1 MSRRKITPDTSPGR
15 APTIAPNVASA
26 ATPAAGLGTAP
37 AIEMHGITRV
47 FEGSER
53 AVLDHLD
60 LVVERGEFLAIIGPS
75 GSGKSTLLNAIGL
88 LDTPTSGTYSLFG
101 KNTEGLSDR
110 ERDEMRR
117 DHLGFIFQSSNML
130 LDETSTTNASMGLRV
145 QGVPYGERLQ
155 RTEETLEFLGLSDRA
170 SIRTRY
176 LSGGEKQRCAI
187 ARALATRP
195 PLILADEPTGN
206 LDSHNSAKVIEI
218 LQRINATG
226 CTVLVITH
234 DPEVAAAARRVIRIE
249 DGQLHEQSRA
259 DLVIRIEDGQL
270 HEQSR
275 ADLATVPVAEV
286 PVAEAVPATTD
297 TPAEATV
304 GAPVDAP
311 ATLAV
316 GEKPATHRRGSFL
329 TDDSIEAISALTSRP
344 LRTLLLG
351 LSFALGVGGLISASG
366 MSESASYQVNQRLL
380 GSEQSTLY
388 ISDRDNDQNML
399 GTYRQGESA
408 QNVADRISALDYVKN
423 TGFVSSVAPA
433 DVRITRF
440 SPYEDEPKTAIGLS
454 STSKTRLEQIGARMN
469 PETLRAL
476 EQMNSTL
483 TQQNVADRERAEQL
497 SGAIVSV
504 SAARALGIIPED
516 KAADNATTEPRPGEL
531 PAVEYGIKLGGLPQ
545 VAPGVSIWVEGQL
558 MPVIGLFDPGN
569 SGYEFRNTVI
579 VSPGTLQRTG
589 RGQVTYIAET
599 ERGYGKAVAKAI
611 PLTLKPAEPS
621 QINVET
627 PSDLQ
632 SLRASIASDLGLY
645 VGVLSGILLVLAS
658 LSAAT
663 AMYLSVQS
671 RTAEIALRRAIGS
684 SKWLIARIFLMEGV
698 MLGVLGGSIG
708 ACSGMIATIILSLVQ
723 GWQAVL
729 SPGFVVLGVG
739 VGALTGLVS
748 SAYPAWVASRKSP
761 ADAMRG

>member
-1 MSRRKITPDTSPGR
+1 MSRRKRTLDASPGR
-15 APTIAPNVASA
+15 APTVAPNVASA

-37 AIEMHGITRV
+37 AIEMHGITRI

-249 DGQLHEQSRA
+249 DGR
-259 DLVIRIEDGQL
+259 L

-275 ADLATVPVAEV
+275 ADLATVPVAEAV
-286 PVAEAVPATTD
+286 PVATD

-304 GAPVDAP
+304 GAPVDA
-311 ATLAV
+311 TTSLAP

-483 TQQNVADRERAEQL
+483 TQQNVADRERSEQL

-504 SAARALGIIPED
+504 SAARALGILPED

-531 PAVEYGIKLGGLPQ
+531 PAVDYGIKLGGLPQ

>member
-259 DLVIRIEDGQL
+259 DL
-270 HEQSR
+270 
-275 ADLATVPVAEV
+275 ATV

-297 TPAEATV
+297 TPAETTV

-311 ATLAV
+311 AGLAP
-316 GEKPATHRRGSFL
+316 GEKPPTHRRGSFL

-483 TQQNVADRERAEQL
+483 TLQNVADRERAEQL

-516 KAADNATTEPRPGEL
+516 KAADNATAEPRPGEM
-531 PAVEYGIKLGGLPQ
+531 PVVDYGIKLGGLPQ
-545 VAPGVSIWVEGQL
+545 VAPGVSIWVDGQL
-558 MPVIGLFDPGN
+558 MPVIGFFDPGN

>member
-37 AIEMHGITRV
+37 AIEMHGITRI

-145 QGVPYGERLQ
+145 QGVPYSERLQ

-259 DLVIRIEDGQL
+259 DL
-270 HEQSR
+270 
-275 ADLATVPVAEV
+275 ATV
-286 PVAEAVPATTD
+286 PVAEAVPVATD
-297 TPAEATV
+297 TPAKATV
-304 GAPVDAP
+304 GAPAGLAP
-311 ATLAV
+311 

-483 TQQNVADRERAEQL
+483 TQQNVADRERSEQL

-504 SAARALGIIPED
+504 SAARALGILPED

-531 PAVEYGIKLGGLPQ
+531 PAVDYGIKLGGLPQ
-545 VAPGVSIWVEGQL
+545 VAPGVSIWVDGQL
-558 MPVIGLFDPGN
+558 MPVVGLFDPGN

>member
-1 MSRRKITPDTSPGR
+1 
-15 APTIAPNVASA
+15 
-26 ATPAAGLGTAP
+26 
-37 AIEMHGITRV
+37 MHGITRV

-249 DGQLHEQSRA
+249 DGRLHEQSRA
-259 DLVIRIEDGQL
+259 D
-270 HEQSR
+270 S
-275 ADLATVPVAEV
+275 ATV

-297 TPAEATV
+297 TPAETTV

-311 ATLAV
+311 AGLAP

-558 MPVIGLFDPGN
+558 MPVVGLFDPGN

-684 SKWLIARIFLMEGV
+684 SKWLIARIFLLEGV

>member
-1 MSRRKITPDTSPGR
+1 
-15 APTIAPNVASA
+15 
-26 ATPAAGLGTAP
+26 
-37 AIEMHGITRV
+37 MHGITRV

-145 QGVPYGERLQ
+145 QGVPYSERLQ

-249 DGQLHEQSRA
+249 DGRLHEQSRA
-259 DLVIRIEDGQL
+259 D
-270 HEQSR
+270 S
-275 ADLATVPVAEV
+275 ATA
-286 PVAEAVPATTD
+286 PVAEAVPVAGD
-297 TPAEATV
+297 TPTEVPAN
-304 GAPVDAP
+304 APVDAP
-311 ATLAV
+311 ASLAP

-483 TQQNVADRERAEQL
+483 TQQNVADRERSEQL

-531 PAVEYGIKLGGLPQ
+531 PAVDYGIKLGGLPQ

-761 ADAMRG
+761 ARPPRGPGGGPGGGEQLPET

>member
-1 MSRRKITPDTSPGR
+1 MSRRKITPER
-15 APTIAPNVASA
+15 APDGMTAPHGRGEA
-26 ATPAAGLGTAP
+26 AVLNAAPGTAP
-37 AIEMHGITRV
+37 AIEMRGITRV

-53 AVLDHLD
+53 PVLDHLD

-145 QGVPYGERLQ
+145 QGVPYSERLQ

-249 DGQLHEQSRA
+249 DGRLHEQSRA
-259 DLVIRIEDGQL
+259 E
-270 HEQSR
+270 
-275 ADLATVPVAEV
+275 TAEVV
-286 PVAEAVPATTD
+286 PVAEAVPVVAD
-297 TPAEATV
+297 SPAN
-304 GAPVDAP
+304 AP
-311 ATLAV
+311 ARLAP
-316 GEKPATHRRGSFL
+316 GEKPAAHRRGSFL

-388 ISDRDNDQNML
+388 ISDRDNDENVL

-408 QNVADRISALDYVKN
+408 QNVADRITALDYVKN

-483 TQQNVADRERAEQL
+483 TLQNVADRERAEQL

-516 KAADNATTEPRPGEL
+516 KAADNATTEPRPGEM
-531 PAVEYGIKLGGLPQ
+531 PVVDYGIKLGGLPQ
-545 VAPGVSIWVEGQL
+545 VAPGVSIWVDGQL

-723 GWQAVL
+723 GWQAIL

>member
-37 AIEMHGITRV
+37 AIEMHGITRI

-145 QGVPYGERLQ
+145 QGVPYSERLQ

-249 DGQLHEQSRA
+249 DGR
-259 DLVIRIEDGQL
+259 L

-275 ADLATVPVAEV
+275 ADLATVPVAE
-286 PVAEAVPATTD
+286 AVPAATD

-304 GAPVDAP
+304 GAPVDAS
-311 ATLAV
+311 ASLAP

-483 TQQNVADRERAEQL
+483 TQQNVADRERSEQL

-545 VAPGVSIWVEGQL
+545 VAPGVSIWVDGQL
-558 MPVIGLFDPGN
+558 MPVVGLFDPGN

-589 RGQVTYIAET
+589 RGQVTYITET

>member
-1 MSRRKITPDTSPGR
+1 MSRRKRTPDASPGR
-15 APTIAPNVASA
+15 APTVAPNVASA

-53 AVLDHLD
+53 AVLDRLD

-145 QGVPYGERLQ
+145 QGVPYSERLQ

-249 DGQLHEQSRA
+249 DGRLHEQSRA
-259 DLVIRIEDGQL
+259 D
-270 HEQSR
+270 S
-275 ADLATVPVAEV
+275 ATVPVAQ
-286 PVAEAVPATTD
+286 D
-297 TPAEATV
+297 S
-304 GAPVDAP
+304 PVDAS
-311 ATLAV
+311 ASLAP

-483 TQQNVADRERAEQL
+483 TQQNVADRERSEQL

-504 SAARALGIIPED
+504 SAARALGILPED

-531 PAVEYGIKLGGLPQ
+531 PAVDYGIKLGGLPQ
-545 VAPGVSIWVEGQL
+545 VAPGVSIWVDGQL
-558 MPVIGLFDPGN
+558 MPVVGLFDPGS

>member
-1 MSRRKITPDTSPGR
+1 MSRRNRIPER
-15 APTIAPNVASA
+15 APDGVTAPRVRGEATGLDVALDTMS
-26 ATPAAGLGTAP
+26 TTAP

-53 AVLDHLD
+53 AVLDRLD

-145 QGVPYGERLQ
+145 QGVPYSERLQ

-249 DGQLHEQSRA
+249 DGR
-259 DLVIRIEDGQL
+259 L

-275 ADLATVPVAEV
+275 ADLATVPVAE
-286 PVAEAVPATTD
+286 AVPAATD

-304 GAPVDAP
+304 GAPTSLAP
-311 ATLAV
+311 
-316 GEKPATHRRGSFL
+316 GEKPTAHRRGSFL

-483 TQQNVADRERAEQL
+483 TQQNVADRERSEQL

-516 KAADNATTEPRPGEL
+516 KAADNATTEPRPGEM
-531 PAVEYGIKLGGLPQ
+531 PVVDYGIKLGGLPQ
-545 VAPGVSIWVEGQL
+545 VAPGVSIWVDGQL
-558 MPVIGLFDPGN
+558 MPVVGLFDPGN
-569 SGYEFRNTVI
+569 GGYEFRNSVI
-579 VSPGTLQRTG
+579 VSPGKLQRTG

>member
-1 MSRRKITPDTSPGR
+1 MSRRKITPER
-15 APTIAPNVASA
+15 APDGMTAPHGRGEA
-26 ATPAAGLGTAP
+26 AVLNAVPGTAP
-37 AIEMHGITRV
+37 AIEMRGITRV

-53 AVLDHLD
+53 PVLDHLD

-249 DGQLHEQSRA
+249 DGRLHEQGRTDS
-259 DLVIRIEDGQL
+259 V
-270 HEQSR
+270 
-275 ADLATVPVAEV
+275 TVPVAEV
-286 PVAEAVPATTD
+286 VSSVAD

-304 GAPVDAP
+304 DAP
-311 ATLAV
+311 ANAPASLAP

-476 EQMNSTL
+476 EQMNATL
-483 TQQNVADRERAEQL
+483 TQQNVADRERSEQL

-531 PAVEYGIKLGGLPQ
+531 PAVDYGIKLGGLPQ

>member
-145 QGVPYGERLQ
+145 QGVPYSERLQ

-249 DGQLHEQSRA
+249 DGR
-259 DLVIRIEDGQL
+259 L

-286 PVAEAVPATTD
+286 VPVAQD
-297 TPAEATV
+297 S
-304 GAPVDAP
+304 PVDAS
-311 ATLAV
+311 ASLAP

-483 TQQNVADRERAEQL
+483 TQQNVADRERSEQL

-504 SAARALGIIPED
+504 SAARALGILPED

-531 PAVEYGIKLGGLPQ
+531 PAVDYGIKLGGLPQ
-545 VAPGVSIWVEGQL
+545 VAPGVSIWVDGQL
-558 MPVIGLFDPGN
+558 MPVVGLFDPGN

>member
-1 MSRRKITPDTSPGR
+1 MSRRNRIPERPPDAMT
-15 APTIAPNVASA
+15 APRIRGDAAEHDVALDTMPN
-26 ATPAAGLGTAP
+26 TAP
-37 AIEMHGITRV
+37 AIEMRGITRI

-53 AVLDHLD
+53 PVLDHLD

-110 ERDEMRR
+110 ERDEIRR

-130 LDETSTTNASMGLRV
+130 LDETSMTNASMGLRV
-145 QGVPYGERLQ
+145 QGVPYSERLQ

-249 DGQLHEQSRA
+249 DGRLHEQSRA
-259 DLVIRIEDGQL
+259 D
-270 HEQSR
+270 S
-275 ADLATVPVAEV
+275 ATVPVAEV
-286 PVAEAVPATTD
+286 VPVAAD

-304 GAPVDAP
+304 DAPVSLAP
-311 ATLAV
+311 
-316 GEKPATHRRGSFL
+316 GEKPASHRRGSFL

-388 ISDRDNDQNML
+388 ISDRDNDQNVL
-399 GTYRQGESA
+399 GTYRQGKSA

-483 TQQNVADRERAEQL
+483 TRENVADRERAEQL

-531 PAVEYGIKLGGLPQ
+531 PTVEYGIKLGGLPQ
-545 VAPGVSIWVEGQL
+545 VAPGVSIWVDGQL

-579 VSPGTLQRTG
+579 VSPGKLQRTG

-708 ACSGMIATIILSLVQ
+708 ACSGMIATIMLSLVQ
-723 GWQAVL
+723 GWQAIL

-748 SAYPAWVASRKSP
+748 SAYPAWVASRKNP

>member
-1 MSRRKITPDTSPGR
+1 MSRRKITPER
-15 APTIAPNVASA
+15 APDGMTAPHGRGEA
-26 ATPAAGLGTAP
+26 AVLNAAPGTAP

-145 QGVPYGERLQ
+145 QGVPYSERLQ

-259 DLVIRIEDGQL
+259 D
-270 HEQSR
+270 S
-275 ADLATVPVAEV
+275 ATVPVAEV
-286 PVAEAVPATTD
+286 ATD

-304 GAPVDAP
+304 DASAGLAP
-311 ATLAV
+311 

-454 STSKTRLEQIGARMN
+454 SASKTRLEQIGARMN

-483 TQQNVADRERAEQL
+483 TLQNVADRERAEQL

-516 KAADNATTEPRPGEL
+516 KAADNATAEPRPGEM
-531 PAVEYGIKLGGLPQ
+531 PVVDYGIKLGGLPQ
-545 VAPGVSIWVEGQL
+545 VAPGVSIWVDGQL

>member
-1 MSRRKITPDTSPGR
+1 MSRRKRTLDASPGR
-15 APTIAPNVASA
+15 APTVAPNVASA

-37 AIEMHGITRV
+37 AIEMRGITRI
-47 FEGSER
+47 FEGSDR
-53 AVLDHLD
+53 PVLDRLD

-249 DGQLHEQSRA
+249 DGR
-259 DLVIRIEDGQL
+259 L

-286 PVAEAVPATTD
+286 PIATD
-297 TPAEATV
+297 TQAEATV
-304 GAPVDAP
+304 GAPVDAS
-311 ATLAV
+311 ASLAP

-483 TQQNVADRERAEQL
+483 TQENVADRERSEQL

-531 PAVEYGIKLGGLPQ
+531 PTVEYGIKLGGLPQ
-545 VAPGVSIWVEGQL
+545 VAPGVSIWVDGQL

-723 GWQAVL
+723 GWQAIL

>member
-1 MSRRKITPDTSPGR
+1 MSRRKITPER
-15 APTIAPNVASA
+15 APDGMTAPHGRGEA
-26 ATPAAGLGTAP
+26 AVLNAVPGTAP
-37 AIEMHGITRV
+37 AIEMRGITRV

-53 AVLDHLD
+53 PVLDHLD

-145 QGVPYGERLQ
+145 QGVPYSERLQ

-249 DGQLHEQSRA
+249 DGRLHEQSRA
-259 DLVIRIEDGQL
+259 D
-270 HEQSR
+270 S
-275 ADLATVPVAEV
+275 ATV
-286 PVAEAVPATTD
+286 PVAEAVPVATD
-297 TPAEATV
+297 TPAETTV
-304 GAPVDAP
+304 GAPVDAS
-311 ATLAV
+311 ASLAP

-483 TQQNVADRERAEQL
+483 TQQNVADRERSEQL

-504 SAARALGIIPED
+504 SAARALGILPED

-545 VAPGVSIWVEGQL
+545 VAPGVSIWVDGQL
-558 MPVIGLFDPGN
+558 MPVVGLFDPGN

>member
-1 MSRRKITPDTSPGR
+1 
-15 APTIAPNVASA
+15 
-26 ATPAAGLGTAP
+26 
-37 AIEMHGITRV
+37 
-47 FEGSER
+47 
-53 AVLDHLD
+53 
-60 LVVERGEFLAIIGPS
+60 
-75 GSGKSTLLNAIGL
+75 
-88 LDTPTSGTYSLFG
+88 
-101 KNTEGLSDR
+101 
-110 ERDEMRR
+110 
-117 DHLGFIFQSSNML
+117 ML
-130 LDETSTTNASMGLRV
+130 LDETSMTNASMGLRV
-145 QGVPYGERLQ
+145 QGVPYSERLQ

-206 LDSHNSAKVIEI
+206 LDSHNSDKVIEI

-249 DGQLHEQSRA
+249 DGRLHEQSRA
-259 DLVIRIEDGQL
+259 D
-270 HEQSR
+270 S
-275 ADLATVPVAEV
+275 ATV
-286 PVAEAVPATTD
+286 PVAEAVPVAAD

-304 GAPVDAP
+304 DAPVSLAP
-311 ATLAV
+311 
-316 GEKPATHRRGSFL
+316 GEKPASHRRGSFL

-483 TQQNVADRERAEQL
+483 TQQNVADRERSEQL

-504 SAARALGIIPED
+504 SAARALGILPED

-611 PLTLKPAEPS
+611 PLALKPAEPS

>member
-1 MSRRKITPDTSPGR
+1 
-15 APTIAPNVASA
+15 
-26 ATPAAGLGTAP
+26 
-37 AIEMHGITRV
+37 MHGITRV

-249 DGQLHEQSRA
+249 DGQLHEQS
-259 DLVIRIEDGQL
+259 
-270 HEQSR
+270 H

-286 PVAEAVPATTD
+286 PIATD

-304 GAPVDAP
+304 GAPAGLAP
-311 ATLAV
+311 
-316 GEKPATHRRGSFL
+316 GEKPAMHRRGSFL

-483 TQQNVADRERAEQL
+483 TQQNVADRERSEQL

-531 PAVEYGIKLGGLPQ
+531 PTVEYGIKLGGLPQ
-545 VAPGVSIWVEGQL
+545 VAPGVSIWVDGQL
-558 MPVIGLFDPGN
+558 MPVVGLFDPGN

>member
-1 MSRRKITPDTSPGR
+1 MSRRKRTPDASPGR

-53 AVLDHLD
+53 AVLDNLD

-249 DGQLHEQSRA
+249 DGRLHEQSRA
-259 DLVIRIEDGQL
+259 D
-270 HEQSR
+270 S
-275 ADLATVPVAEV
+275 ATVPVT
-286 PVAEAVPATTD
+286 EAVPAATD
-297 TPAEATV
+297 TPAETTV
-304 GAPVDAP
+304 ETPVEAP
-311 ATLAV
+311 ASLAP

-483 TQQNVADRERAEQL
+483 TQQNVADRERTEQL

-545 VAPGVSIWVEGQL
+545 VAPGVSIWVDGQL
-558 MPVIGLFDPGN
+558 MPVVGLFDPGN

-589 RGQVTYIAET
+589 RGQVTYITET

>member
-1 MSRRKITPDTSPGR
+1 MSRRKITPER
-15 APTIAPNVASA
+15 APDGMTAPHGRGE
-26 ATPAAGLGTAP
+26 AAGLGTAP

-145 QGVPYGERLQ
+145 QGVPYSERLQ

-249 DGQLHEQSRA
+249 DGRLHEQSRA
-259 DLVIRIEDGQL
+259 D
-270 HEQSR
+270 S
-275 ADLATVPVAEV
+275 ATV
-286 PVAEAVPATTD
+286 PVAEAVPVATD
-297 TPAEATV
+297 TPAETTV
-304 GAPVDAP
+304 GAPVDAS
-311 ATLAV
+311 ASLAP

-483 TQQNVADRERAEQL
+483 TQQNVADRERSEQL

-504 SAARALGIIPED
+504 SAARALGILPED

-531 PAVEYGIKLGGLPQ
+531 PAVDYGIKLGGLPQ
-545 VAPGVSIWVEGQL
+545 VAPGVSIWVDGQL
-558 MPVIGLFDPGN
+558 MPVVGLFDPGN

>member
-1 MSRRKITPDTSPGR
+1 MSRRKRTPDASPGR
-15 APTIAPNVASA
+15 APTVAPNVASA

-249 DGQLHEQSRA
+249 DGRLHEQSRT
-259 DLVIRIEDGQL
+259 D
-270 HEQSR
+270 S
-275 ADLATVPVAEV
+275 ATVPVAEV
-286 PVAEAVPATTD
+286 VPVAQD
-297 TPAEATV
+297 S
-304 GAPVDAP
+304 PVDAP
-311 ATLAV
+311 ASLAP

-516 KAADNATTEPRPGEL
+516 KAADNATTEPRPGEM
-531 PAVEYGIKLGGLPQ
+531 PVVDYGIKLGGLPQ
-545 VAPGVSIWVEGQL
+545 VAPGVSIWVDGQL

-723 GWQAVL
+723 GWQAIL

>member
-37 AIEMHGITRV
+37 AIEMHGITRI

-249 DGQLHEQSRA
+249 DGRLHEQSRA
-259 DLVIRIEDGQL
+259 E
-270 HEQSR
+270 
-275 ADLATVPVAEV
+275 LATVPVAEV
-286 PVAEAVPATTD
+286 PSTEVAPVATD
-297 TPAEATV
+297 TPAKATV

-311 ATLAV
+311 VDAPASLAP
-316 GEKPATHRRGSFL
+316 GEKPTAHRRGSFL

-483 TQQNVADRERAEQL
+483 TQQNVADRERSEQL

-531 PAVEYGIKLGGLPQ
+531 PTVDYGIKLGGLPQ
-545 VAPGVSIWVEGQL
+545 VAPGVSIWVDGQL

-569 SGYEFRNTVI
+569 SGYEFRNSVI

-589 RGQVTYIAET
+589 RGQVTYITET

-723 GWQAVL
+723 GWQAIL

>member
-145 QGVPYGERLQ
+145 QGVPYSERLQ

-249 DGQLHEQSRA
+249 DGR
-259 DLVIRIEDGQL
+259 L

-286 PVAEAVPATTD
+286 VSSVAD

-304 GAPVDAP
+304 DAPVNAP
-311 ATLAV
+311 ASLAP

-483 TQQNVADRERAEQL
+483 TQQNVADRERSEQL

-531 PAVEYGIKLGGLPQ
+531 PTVDYGIKLGGLPQ
-545 VAPGVSIWVEGQL
+545 VAPGVSIWVDGQL

-569 SGYEFRNTVI
+569 SGYEFRNSVI

-589 RGQVTYIAET
+589 RGQVTYITET

-723 GWQAVL
+723 GWQAIL

>member
-1 MSRRKITPDTSPGR
+1 MSRHHGIPER
-15 APTIAPNVASA
+15 APDDMTTPQGRGEAAGLDTVPNIAPNIAPN
-26 ATPAAGLGTAP
+26 TDPNTAP
-37 AIEMHGITRV
+37 AIEMHGITRI
-47 FEGSER
+47 FEGSDR
-53 AVLDHLD
+53 PVLDHLD

-218 LQRINATG
+218 LHRINATG

-249 DGQLHEQSRA
+249 DGRLHEQSRA
-259 DLVIRIEDGQL
+259 DSD
-270 HEQSR
+270 
-275 ADLATVPVAEV
+275 TVPAAEV
-286 PVAEAVPATTD
+286 VSAATD
-297 TPAEATV
+297 T
-304 GAPVDAP
+304 PVDAP
-311 ATLAV
+311 ASLAP

-531 PAVEYGIKLGGLPQ
+531 PTVDYGIKLGGLPQ
-545 VAPGVSIWVEGQL
+545 VAPGVSIWVDGQL
-558 MPVIGLFDPGN
+558 MPVVGLFDPGN
-569 SGYEFRNTVI
+569 SGYEFRNSVI

-589 RGQVTYIAET
+589 RGQVTYITET

-611 PLTLKPAEPS
+611 PLALKPAEPS

>member
-1 MSRRKITPDTSPGR
+1 MSRRKRTPDASPGR
-15 APTIAPNVASA
+15 APTVAPNVASA

-53 AVLDHLD
+53 AVLDRLD

-145 QGVPYGERLQ
+145 QGVPYSERLQ

-249 DGQLHEQSRA
+249 DGRLHEQSRA
-259 DLVIRIEDGQL
+259 D
-270 HEQSR
+270 S
-275 ADLATVPVAEV
+275 ATVPVAQ
-286 PVAEAVPATTD
+286 D
-297 TPAEATV
+297 S
-304 GAPVDAP
+304 PVDAS
-311 ATLAV
+311 ASLAP

-483 TQQNVADRERAEQL
+483 TQQNVADRERSEQL

-504 SAARALGIIPED
+504 SAARALGILPED

-545 VAPGVSIWVEGQL
+545 VAPGVSIWVDGQL
-558 MPVIGLFDPGN
+558 MPVVGLFDPGN

>member
-1 MSRRKITPDTSPGR
+1 MSRRKITPDTSPER
-15 APTIAPNVASA
+15 APTVAPNVASA

-37 AIEMHGITRV
+37 AIEMHGITRI

-145 QGVPYGERLQ
+145 QGVPYSERLQ

-249 DGQLHEQSRA
+249 DGR
-259 DLVIRIEDGQL
+259 L

-275 ADLATVPVAEV
+275 ADLATVPVAE
-286 PVAEAVPATTD
+286 AVPAATD

-304 GAPVDAP
+304 GAPVDAS
-311 ATLAV
+311 ASLAP

-504 SAARALGIIPED
+504 SAARALGILPED

>member
-1 MSRRKITPDTSPGR
+1 
-15 APTIAPNVASA
+15 
-26 ATPAAGLGTAP
+26 
-37 AIEMHGITRV
+37 MHGITRV

-249 DGQLHEQSRA
+249 DGR
-259 DLVIRIEDGQL
+259 L

-275 ADLATVPVAEV
+275 ADLATVPVAEAV
-286 PVAEAVPATTD
+286 PVATD

-304 GAPVDAP
+304 GAPVDA
-311 ATLAV
+311 TTSLAP

-483 TQQNVADRERAEQL
+483 TQQNVADRERSEQL

-531 PAVEYGIKLGGLPQ
+531 PAVDYGIKLGGLPQ

>member
-1 MSRRKITPDTSPGR
+1 MSRHHGIPER
-15 APTIAPNVASA
+15 APDGMTAPQVRGE
-26 ATPAAGLGTAP
+26 AAGLDTAPNTNPNTAP
-37 AIEMHGITRV
+37 AIEMRGITRI
-47 FEGSER
+47 FEGSDR
-53 AVLDHLD
+53 PVLDHLD

-88 LDTPTSGTYSLFG
+88 LDTPASGTYSLFG

-145 QGVPYGERLQ
+145 QGVPYSERLQ

-249 DGQLHEQSRA
+249 DGRLHEQSRT
-259 DLVIRIEDGQL
+259 D
-270 HEQSR
+270 S
-275 ADLATVPVAEV
+275 ATV
-286 PVAEAVPATTD
+286 PVAEAVPVATD

-304 GAPVDAP
+304 GAPVDA
-311 ATLAV
+311 TTSLAP

-483 TQQNVADRERAEQL
+483 TQQNVADRERSEQL

-531 PAVEYGIKLGGLPQ
+531 PAVDYGIKLGGLPQ

>member
-37 AIEMHGITRV
+37 AIEMHGITRI

-145 QGVPYGERLQ
+145 QGVPYSERLQ
-155 RTEETLEFLGLSDRA
+155 RTEETLEFLGLSDHA

-259 DLVIRIEDGQL
+259 DL
-270 HEQSR
+270 
-275 ADLATVPVAEV
+275 ATV
-286 PVAEAVPATTD
+286 PVAEAVPVATD

-304 GAPVDAP
+304 GAPAILAP
-311 ATLAV
+311 
-316 GEKPATHRRGSFL
+316 GEKPATHRRVSFL

-440 SPYEDEPKTAIGLS
+440 SPYEDEPKTAIALS

-483 TQQNVADRERAEQL
+483 TQQNVADRERSEQL

-516 KAADNATTEPRPGEL
+516 KAADNATTEPRPGEM
-531 PAVEYGIKLGGLPQ
+531 PVVDYGIKLGGLPQ
-545 VAPGVSIWVEGQL
+545 VAPGVSIWVDGQL
-558 MPVIGLFDPGN
+558 MPVVGLFDPGN

>member
-1 MSRRKITPDTSPGR
+1 MSRHHGIPER
-15 APTIAPNVASA
+15 APDGMTAPQVRGE
-26 ATPAAGLGTAP
+26 AAGLDTAPNTDPNTAP
-37 AIEMHGITRV
+37 AIEMRGITRI
-47 FEGSER
+47 FEGSDR
-53 AVLDHLD
+53 PVLDRLD

-145 QGVPYGERLQ
+145 QGVPYSERLQ

-249 DGQLHEQSRA
+249 DGRLHEQSRA
-259 DLVIRIEDGQL
+259 DSD
-270 HEQSR
+270 
-275 ADLATVPVAEV
+275 TVPAAEV
-286 PVAEAVPATTD
+286 VSAATD
-297 TPAEATV
+297 T
-304 GAPVDAP
+304 PVDAP
-311 ATLAV
+311 ASLAP

-440 SPYEDEPKTAIGLS
+440 SPYEDEPKTAISLN

-483 TQQNVADRERAEQL
+483 TQENVADRERSEQL

-531 PAVEYGIKLGGLPQ
+531 PTVEYGIKLGGLPQ
-545 VAPGVSIWVEGQL
+545 VAPGVSIWVDGQL

-569 SGYEFRNTVI
+569 SGYEFRNSVI
-579 VSPGTLQRTG
+579 VSPGALQRTG

-611 PLTLKPAEPS
+611 PLALKPAEPS

>member
-15 APTIAPNVASA
+15 APTVAPNVASA

-37 AIEMHGITRV
+37 AIEMHGITRI

-259 DLVIRIEDGQL
+259 DL
-270 HEQSR
+270 
-275 ADLATVPVAEV
+275 ATVPVAEV
-286 PVAEAVPATTD
+286 PVAEAVPVATD

-304 GAPVDAP
+304 DASASLAP
-311 ATLAV
+311 

-454 STSKTRLEQIGARMN
+454 SASKTRLEQIGARMN

-483 TQQNVADRERAEQL
+483 TLQNVADRERAEQL

-504 SAARALGIIPED
+504 SAARALGILPED
-516 KAADNATTEPRPGEL
+516 KAADNATTEPRPGEM
-531 PAVEYGIKLGGLPQ
+531 PVVDYGIKLGGLPQ
-545 VAPGVSIWVEGQL
+545 VAPGVSIWVDGQL
-558 MPVIGLFDPGN
+558 MPVVGLFDPGN

>member
-1 MSRRKITPDTSPGR
+1 MSRRKITPDKSPGR
-15 APTIAPNVASA
+15 APTPAPNVAPA
-26 ATPAAGLGTAP
+26 ATPTAGIGTAP
-37 AIEMHGITRV
+37 AIEMRGITRV
-47 FEGSER
+47 FEGSDR
-53 AVLDHLD
+53 PVLDHLD

-145 QGVPYGERLQ
+145 QGVPYSERLQ

-249 DGQLHEQSRA
+249 DGRLHEQSRA
-259 DLVIRIEDGQL
+259 DLV
-270 HEQSR
+270 
-275 ADLATVPVAEV
+275 TVPVAE
-286 PVAEAVPATTD
+286 PVSSVAD

-304 GAPVDAP
+304 GAPANAP

-408 QNVADRISALDYVKN
+408 QNIADRISALDYVKN

-454 STSKTRLEQIGARMN
+454 SASKTRLEQIGARMN

-483 TQQNVADRERAEQL
+483 TLQNVADRERAEQL

-516 KAADNATTEPRPGEL
+516 KAADNATAEPRPGEM
-531 PAVEYGIKLGGLPQ
+531 PVVDYGIKLGGLPQ
-545 VAPGVSIWVEGQL
+545 VAPGVSIWVDGQL

>member
-1 MSRRKITPDTSPGR
+1 MSRHHGIPER
-15 APTIAPNVASA
+15 APDGMTAPQVRGEAAGLDTAPNIAPN
-26 ATPAAGLGTAP
+26 TDPNTAP
-37 AIEMHGITRV
+37 AIEMRGITRI
-47 FEGSER
+47 FEGSDR
-53 AVLDHLD
+53 PVLDRLD

-101 KNTEGLSDR
+101 KNTEGLSNR

-249 DGQLHEQSRA
+249 DGRLHEQSRA
-259 DLVIRIEDGQL
+259 E
-270 HEQSR
+270 
-275 ADLATVPVAEV
+275 LAAVPVAG
-286 PVAEAVPATTD
+286 AVPAATD
-297 TPAEATV
+297 TPTEAPV
-304 GAPVDAP
+304 GAPVDAS
-311 ATLAV
+311 ASLAP

-476 EQMNSTL
+476 EQMNATL
-483 TQQNVADRERAEQL
+483 TQENVADRQRAEQL

-545 VAPGVSIWVEGQL
+545 VAPGVSIWVDGQL
-558 MPVIGLFDPGN
+558 MPVVGLFDPGN
-569 SGYEFRNTVI
+569 GGYEFRNSVI

-611 PLTLKPAEPS
+611 PLALKPAEPS

>member
-1 MSRRKITPDTSPGR
+1 M
-15 APTIAPNVASA
+15 
-26 ATPAAGLGTAP
+26 
-37 AIEMHGITRV
+37 
-47 FEGSER
+47 
-53 AVLDHLD
+53 
-60 LVVERGEFLAIIGPS
+60 
-75 GSGKSTLLNAIGL
+75 
-88 LDTPTSGTYSLFG
+88 
-101 KNTEGLSDR
+101 
-110 ERDEMRR
+110 
-117 DHLGFIFQSSNML
+117 
-130 LDETSTTNASMGLRV
+130 
-145 QGVPYGERLQ
+145 
-155 RTEETLEFLGLSDRA
+155 
-170 SIRTRY
+170 
-176 LSGGEKQRCAI
+176 
-187 ARALATRP
+187 
-195 PLILADEPTGN
+195 
-206 LDSHNSAKVIEI
+206 
-218 LQRINATG
+218 
-226 CTVLVITH
+226 LVITH

-249 DGQLHEQSRA
+249 DGR
-259 DLVIRIEDGQL
+259 L

-275 ADLATVPVAEV
+275 ADLATVPVAEAV
-286 PVAEAVPATTD
+286 PVATD

-304 GAPVDAP
+304 GAPVDA
-311 ATLAV
+311 TTSLAP

-440 SPYEDEPKTAIGLS
+440 SPYEDEP
-454 STSKTRLEQIGARMN
+454 TSKTRLEQIGARMN

-483 TQQNVADRERAEQL
+483 TQQNVADRERSEQL

-504 SAARALGIIPED
+504 SAARALGILPED

-531 PAVEYGIKLGGLPQ
+531 PAVDYGIKLSGLPQ

>member
-1 MSRRKITPDTSPGR
+1 MSRRKRTPDTSPGR

-37 AIEMHGITRV
+37 AIEMHGITRI

-145 QGVPYGERLQ
+145 QGVPYSERLQ

-249 DGQLHEQSRA
+249 DGR
-259 DLVIRIEDGQL
+259 L

-286 PVAEAVPATTD
+286 PVAEAVPAATD

-304 GAPVDAP
+304 GAPAGLAP
-311 ATLAV
+311 

-388 ISDRDNDQNML
+388 ISDRDNDENVL

-504 SAARALGIIPED
+504 SAARALGILPED

-531 PAVEYGIKLGGLPQ
+531 PAVDYGIKLGGLPQ

>member
-1 MSRRKITPDTSPGR
+1 MSRRKITPER
-15 APTIAPNVASA
+15 APDGMTAPHGRGEA
-26 ATPAAGLGTAP
+26 AVLNAVPGTAP
-37 AIEMHGITRV
+37 AIEMRGITRV

-53 AVLDHLD
+53 PVLDHLD

-145 QGVPYGERLQ
+145 QGVPYSERLQ

-249 DGQLHEQSRA
+249 DGRLHEQGRTDS
-259 DLVIRIEDGQL
+259 V
-270 HEQSR
+270 
-275 ADLATVPVAEV
+275 TVPVAEV
-286 PVAEAVPATTD
+286 VSSVAD

-304 GAPVDAP
+304 DAP
-311 ATLAV
+311 ANAPASLAP
-316 GEKPATHRRGSFL
+316 GEKPAAHRRGSFL

-388 ISDRDNDQNML
+388 ISDRDNDENVL

-545 VAPGVSIWVEGQL
+545 VAPGVSIWVDGQL
-558 MPVIGLFDPGN
+558 MPVVGLFDPGN

>member
-15 APTIAPNVASA
+15 APTVAPNVASA

-145 QGVPYGERLQ
+145 QGVPYSERLQ

-249 DGQLHEQSRA
+249 DGRLHEQSRA
-259 DLVIRIEDGQL
+259 D
-270 HEQSR
+270 S
-275 ADLATVPVAEV
+275 ATA
-286 PVAEAVPATTD
+286 PVAEAVPVAGD
-297 TPAEATV
+297 TPTEVPAS
-304 GAPVDAP
+304 APVDAP
-311 ATLAV
+311 ASLAP

-483 TQQNVADRERAEQL
+483 TQQNVADRERSEQL

-545 VAPGVSIWVEGQL
+545 VAPSVSIWVEGQL

-589 RGQVTYIAET
+589 RGQVTYITET

>member
-1 MSRRKITPDTSPGR
+1 MSRRKITPDTSPER
-15 APTIAPNVASA
+15 APTVAPNVASA

-37 AIEMHGITRV
+37 AIEMHGITRI

-145 QGVPYGERLQ
+145 QGVPYSERLQ

-249 DGQLHEQSRA
+249 DGR
-259 DLVIRIEDGQL
+259 L

-275 ADLATVPVAEV
+275 ADLATVPVAE
-286 PVAEAVPATTD
+286 AVPAATD

-304 GAPVDAP
+304 GAPVDAS
-311 ATLAV
+311 ASLAP

-483 TQQNVADRERAEQL
+483 TQQNVADRERSEQL

-504 SAARALGIIPED
+504 SAARALGILPED

-531 PAVEYGIKLGGLPQ
+531 PAVDYGIKLGGLPQ
-545 VAPGVSIWVEGQL
+545 VAPGVSIWVDGQL
-558 MPVIGLFDPGN
+558 MPVVGLFDPGN

>member
-145 QGVPYGERLQ
+145 QGVPYSERLQ

-249 DGQLHEQSRA
+249 DGRLHEQSRA
-259 DLVIRIEDGQL
+259 D
-270 HEQSR
+270 S
-275 ADLATVPVAEV
+275 ATVPVAEV
-286 PVAEAVPATTD
+286 VPAVAD
-297 TPAEATV
+297 T
-304 GAPVDAP
+304 PVDAP
-311 ATLAV
+311 APVDAAASLAP
-316 GEKPATHRRGSFL
+316 GEKPAAHRRGSFL

-408 QNVADRISALDYVKN
+408 QNVADHISALDYVKN

>member
-1 MSRRKITPDTSPGR
+1 MSRRKRTPDASPGR
-15 APTIAPNVASA
+15 APTVAPNVASA

-53 AVLDHLD
+53 AVLDRLD

-145 QGVPYGERLQ
+145 QGVPYSERLQ

-249 DGQLHEQSRA
+249 DGR
-259 DLVIRIEDGQL
+259 L

-286 PVAEAVPATTD
+286 VPVAQD
-297 TPAEATV
+297 S
-304 GAPVDAP
+304 PVDAS
-311 ATLAV
+311 ASLAP

-399 GTYRQGESA
+399 ETYRQGESA

-483 TQQNVADRERAEQL
+483 TQQNVADRERSEQL

-504 SAARALGIIPED
+504 SAARALGILPED

-545 VAPGVSIWVEGQL
+545 VAPGVSIWVDGQL
-558 MPVIGLFDPGN
+558 MPVVGLFDPGN

-589 RGQVTYIAET
+589 RGQVTYITET